1 MIARLLF
8 LSGRGLPPFVK
19 STVNLYAVN
28 CQLSTVNCQLSK
40 IFLRICIRLLRKFWR
55 RNQKVDRPF
64 GF

>member
-1 MIARLLF
+1 MRAW
-8 LSGRGLPPFVK
+8 K
-19 STVNLYAVN
+19 SQVLRSPKQIFFENLR
-28 CQLSTVNCQLSK
+28 STYT